1 MLLYY
6 TKLNEIN
13 FSFLTDEVCPDRV
26 IIFSVCPVPDE
37 LISASSSRRDY
48 TPQNAKLTSDS
59 AWVPTQIDLNP
70 YIEIDLQWND
80 WASSIETRGMA
91 GTNRYV
97 MEYTVEY
104 RPDRGDWQWVTDEE
118 GNKLV

>member
-1 MLLYY
+1 MLHHISL
-6 TKLNEIN
+6 L
-13 FSFLTDEVCPDRV
+13 SDEVCPDRV
-26 IIFSVCPVPDE
+26 IIFSLCPVPDE
-37 LISASSSRRDY
+37 LITASSSRGAY
-48 TPQNAKLTSDS
+48 PPQNARLTSDS
-59 AWVPTQIDLNP
+59 AWIPTQIDLNP

-104 RPDRGDWQWVTDEE
+104 MPDGGDWQWVTDEE